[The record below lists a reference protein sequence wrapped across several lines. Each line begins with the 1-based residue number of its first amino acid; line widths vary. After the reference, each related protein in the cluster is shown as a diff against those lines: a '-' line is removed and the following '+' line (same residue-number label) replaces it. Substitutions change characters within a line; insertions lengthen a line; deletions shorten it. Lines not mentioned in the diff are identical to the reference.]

1 MDASTAVGKQEAA
14 ERPQRRSLHR
24 FANPGRFLRLAAKV
38 QPWLTAPALVLTAA
52 GLFWGLFLSPA
63 DYQQGDAVRIMY
75 IHVPCAWLATA
86 GYTGLAAAS
95 FMSLVWRH
103 PLADM
108 AAAEIGPVGAAVT
121 ALCLATGSLWGKP
134 MWGAWWVWD
143 ARLTSV
149 LVLFFLYCG
158 HIMLIRAFD
167 DTERGARAGAILAL
181 VGVVNLPIIHFSVQW
196 WNTLHRDHRV
206 QEHGRADAVA
216 AVPLGAGMYVR
227 VYGGGGGAAAG
238 GGDGTAAAR
247 ASDGA
252 GGARRMINPLHYDH
266 LPFIAAAYGL
276 FFGVTLYFAVGASR
290 RLALVSRRL
299 KAADPRARRNE
310 VFGQ

>member
-1 MDASTAVGKQEAA
+1 MDASTAIADGTSGQ
-14 ERPQRRSLHR
+14 RPGRRSLHR
-24 FANPGRFLRLAAKV
+24 FANPGRFLRIAGRV
-38 QPWLTAPALVLTAA
+38 QPYLTVPALIVTTV

-75 IHVPCAWLATA
+75 IHVPMAWLATA

-103 PLADM
+103 PLADL
-108 AAAEIGPVGAAVT
+108 AAAEIGPVGACFT

-167 DTERGARAGAILAL
+167 DAERGARAGAILAL
-181 VGVVNLPIIHFSVQW
+181 VGVVNLPIIHYSVQW
-196 WNTLHRDHRV
+196 WNTLHQGNSIGLTGSSTMD
-206 QEHGRADAVA
+206 GRMLWPLFLSALGCTFGFAAIVVARLRA
-216 AVPLGAGMYVR
+216 AVME
-227 VYGGGGGAAAG
+227 
-238 GGDGTAAAR
+238 
-247 ASDGA
+247 
-252 GGARRMINPLHYDH
+252 
-266 LPFIAAAYGL
+266 
-276 FFGVTLYFAVGASR
+276 R
-290 RLALVSRRL
+290 RLRGLLMAQAERV
-299 KAADPRARRNE
+299 A
-310 VFGQ
+310 